1 MSQLFEIF
9 PDLPG
14 GISAMNGDPI
24 YVLEGSLDRL
34 TPGLISSGSFLMSAI
49 LNNFLSL
56 VHLFR
61 ERSSA
66 TVEASSLIESRI
78 SLVKP
83 YISKS

>member
-1 MSQLFEIF
+1 MSQLFELF

-14 GISAMNGDPI
+14 GISAVNGDPI

-61 ERSSA
+61 KKRNIICYCRGFKSHRIQNQPGE
-66 TVEASSLIESRI
+66 TVH
-78 SLVKP
+78 
-83 YISKS
+83 